1 MMRSDGQL
9 GFPGGIID
17 PGEDIVQGLNR
28 ECVEE
33 IGADLQVTEQ
43 GTSNKVNDM
52 IYDLIDKFSILRL
65 PFLIDDP
72 ARFVRQIGP
81 PCICKGN
88 QYGKVWRNWKEHLLC
103 RRVWKGGKL
112 EENQTYAV
120 LILSFSGVWIVQG
133 SDFNLLGNQRI
144 ATLFKESILWK
155 LQGPVALRFNQMQ
168 HFVPRS
174 NFKSHWN
181 FWKNC
186 LTTFRIKHSVLTWS
200 ISWQVWR
207 RCRRPTTDW
216 CRDPSAPWS
225 PLKHQ
230 HRQRGSWV

>member
-1 MMRSDGQL
+1 MMMRSDGQL

-88 QYGKVWRNWKEHLLC
+88 QYGKV
-103 RRVWKGGKL
+103 
-112 EENQTYAV
+112 
-120 LILSFSGVWIVQG
+120 
-133 SDFNLLGNQRI
+133 
-144 ATLFKESILWK
+144 
-155 LQGPVALRFNQMQ
+155 
-168 HFVPRS
+168 
-174 NFKSHWN
+174 
-181 FWKNC
+181 
-186 LTTFRIKHSVLTWS
+186 
-200 ISWQVWR
+200 
-207 RCRRPTTDW
+207 
-216 CRDPSAPWS
+216 
-225 PLKHQ
+225 
-230 HRQRGSWV
+230 